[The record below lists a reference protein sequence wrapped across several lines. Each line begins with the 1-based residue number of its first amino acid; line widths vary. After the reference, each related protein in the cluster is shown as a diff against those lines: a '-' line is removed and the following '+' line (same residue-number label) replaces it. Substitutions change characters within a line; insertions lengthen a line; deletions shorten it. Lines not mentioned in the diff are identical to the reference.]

1 MRSTVRADWL
11 VGGSAVTSLYS
22 CSEVMAYPALN
33 QIQSGPAMR
42 DVCAATTEMTSR
54 CDMPRRTSSPG
65 VPRMVGDPQIAA

>member
-1 MRSTVRADWL
+1 
-11 VGGSAVTSLYS
+11 
-22 CSEVMAYPALN
+22 
-33 QIQSGPAMR
+33 MR